1 MFPFL
6 LRRRACFY
14 KIREDTLIASR
25 GRRRV
30 KANKKMAEE
39 LVITRRQSLERASNR
54 AVPSLHK
61 VRNVLA
67 TFDTNISRD
76 TCLFSK
82 ERSSIAN
89 KEEKQLEISFESNS
103 EGNPGSRIAVNNT
116 V

>member
-1 MFPFL
+1 MTSGIQRIENTRSLDDTRIPLVFPFL

-54 AVPSLHK
+54 AVLSLHK

-82 ERSSIAN
+82 ERIFDREQRRETA
-89 KEEKQLEISFESNS
+89 
-103 EGNPGSRIAVNNT
+103 
-116 V
+116 